1 MNRHN
6 IELNRR
12 SFLSGAILLPGLAAR
27 AFAATD
33 GGSTPVVTTRSGKLR
48 GRIIDGVHTFK
59 GIPYGAPT
67 GGANRF
73 MPPQP
78 PEPWTGIRDVFEYGH
93 FAPQSNRA
101 RGVKQLDRKSVV

>member
-33 GGSTPVVTTRSGKLR
+33 GTGTPIVTTRTGKLR
-48 GRIIDGVHTFK
+48 GRIIDGVSTSP
-59 GIPYGAPT
+59 GIPYSAPT

-93 FAPQSNRA
+93 FAPQPNQA
-101 RGVKQLDRKSVV
+101 RCETQLEYFR